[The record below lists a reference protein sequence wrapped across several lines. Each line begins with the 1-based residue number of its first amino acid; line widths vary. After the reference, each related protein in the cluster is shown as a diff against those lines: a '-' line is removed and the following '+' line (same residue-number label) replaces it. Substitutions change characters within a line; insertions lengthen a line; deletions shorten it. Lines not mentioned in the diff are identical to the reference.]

1 MVPLELI
8 HSLVL
13 ANSSGS
19 SSGGGVL
26 GGLILFFLLL
36 GFALL
41 AIWIWALIHCINNR
55 RLTDTNRLIGILL
68 IILLGHLG
76 CLIYLFLPRESH
88 LQR

>member
-1 MVPLELI
+1 MVPLAML

-13 ANSSGS
+13 ASSSGS
-19 SSGGGVL
+19 SSGGGAL
-26 GGLILFFLLL
+26 GGLIVFFLLIGL
-36 GFALL
+36 ALL
-41 AIWIWALIHCINNR
+41 GIWIWALIHCINNR

-88 LQR
+88 LQ